1 MIPLHSVAAVA
12 GALLLA
18 ACSSHSE
25 KASLPSTPGATA
37 VNGVRVAK
45 PATRLETGL
54 ARATGALRAREEAVL
69 AAKATGQIKRL
80 RADVGQRVK
89 AGAPLVEM
97 DATNALIALQNAQAT
112 ERLAQANLSAAEKE
126 LARGKVLHEQEALP
140 DSGWDKVQTAH
151 ELAAAQRDQARA
163 ALRAAQQAV
172 TDATL
177 VAPFGGVVT
186 ARFHNA
192 GDTVTLVPVSSI
204 LTLTDL
210 DHLEV
215 RLALPEG
222 IEGFVK
228 PGQRV
233 TGVTAPGGQRLE
245 ARVRVKGS
253 VVDPGTRTLEVL
265 ADVAPAPGLRP
276 GTLVNVDFG
285 AFAGGEGLFLPASAL
300 RTEGGRTVV
309 LVVANGKAE
318 LRPIEAV
325 PVNPGTVAVRSGL
338 DASADVILDPGALS
352 AGEPV
357 VASAA
362 Q

>member
-1 MIPLHSVAAVA
+1 
-12 GALLLA
+12 
-18 ACSSHSE
+18 
-25 KASLPSTPGATA
+25 
-37 VNGVRVAK
+37 
-45 PATRLETGL
+45 
-54 ARATGALRAREEAVL
+54 
-69 AAKATGQIKRL
+69 
-80 RADVGQRVK
+80 
-89 AGAPLVEM
+89 
-97 DATNALIALQNAQAT
+97 
-112 ERLAQANLSAAEKE
+112 
-126 LARGKVLHEQEALP
+126 
-140 DSGWDKVQTAH
+140 
-151 ELAAAQRDQARA
+151 
-163 ALRAAQQAV
+163 
-172 TDATL
+172 
-177 VAPFGGVVT
+177 
-186 ARFHNA
+186 
-192 GDTVTLVPVSSI
+192 
-204 LTLTDL
+204 
-210 DHLEV
+210 V

-222 IEGFVK
+222 IECFVK

-265 ADVAPAPGLRP
+265 ADVAPSPGLRP